1 MNTQKIYEKFVNREF
16 SNKYEWFKKIVFNK
30 VSMTKVQG
38 QSYLALDGII
48 YVDKDWALKM
58 WEEYGFVGRKFP
70 IDATLGEIIGGNVT
84 KEISLDLREI
94 YSGVAGVLTPK
105 YTTLSWLYIVLV
117 DDKEEDITENTSIRS
132 TIKRVLKEGVKEKVK
147 SVIDEFGLLKAI
159 RLFGGIHNIEKMIKE
174 PLLSFDEKIDF
185 IKEIVNKYDG
195 ISLYSDLDQTIWVD
209 APDGEV
215 REMTYLGLNRV
226 VIDVYDSD
234 TFSGTG
240 EYTIDYEDLNPKY
253 IDDIID
259 MLINHPDIQL

>member
-1 MNTQKIYEKFVNREF
+1 MNTQKIYEKVVNRAF
-16 SNKYEWFKKIVFNK
+16 SNKYEWFKKIVFNEA
-30 VSMTKVQG
+30 VMTRLQG
-38 QSYLALDGII
+38 QSYLALKGKI
-48 YVDKDWALKM
+48 YVDKDWAFEM
-58 WEEYGFVGRKFP
+58 WEEYGFMYRPFP
-70 IDATLGEIIGGNVT
+70 MDATLDEIIGGNIES
-84 KEISLDLREI
+84 EISKDLKEI
-94 YSGVAGVLTPK
+94 YSGVAGILTPK
-105 YTTLSWLYIVLV
+105 YTTLSWLEIVLV
-117 DDKEEDITENTSIRS
+117 DDKEETISENTSIRS

-147 SVIDEFGLLKAI
+147 SVIDEFGLLRAV

-185 IKEIVNKYDG
+185 IKKIVNKYDG

-240 EYTIDYEDLNPKY
+240 EYNIDYEDLNPKY
-253 IDDIID
+253 VDDIMDI
-259 MLINHPDIQL
+259 LINHPDIQI